1 MILDQS
7 AQRRSIRS
15 LKSFRKYL
23 ETTRKNGCLNGQ
35 QKNVLKCIIFY
46 KRKLYVIKSI
56 SMHNS
61 KMHLETIK
69 LILAGEMKS
78 RKMWKDIVKNGKF
91 QVKMNCYSILNV
103 KEELQIYVENKYIET
118 ESSLGYIALQAN
130 IVLKGEKRCVL
141 KSQEVLENIMELKLQ
156 QTILKMKQLIE
167 TGMLQ
172 KKRYTQRNIDE
183 VQKKFPPH
191 KMVHSNSP
199 GKNFF
204 AFQRKMYRNKIGK
217 WISVQMQPSVIHS
230 AFPTI
235 EIAIGVYHGE
245 FNSAFSPGKPSL
257 HMTKLL
263 KHLMQTLQRVKKCF
277 NVIQKRHR
285 MKSLKALM
293 VRKHLDTEDSFRT
306 FLYLCKC
313 ISNSPLLVERS
324 KRSAEGETVPISVDV
339 LKRLTSALIAGA
351 TIFGIA
357 IFALALAA
365 CYLYGKRRQL
375 GQFFDTVLND
385 GKSRKSRK
393 TSKSIGSKSHA
404 SLSQNFHFGQAQ
416 ETRRNQSALAA
427 GTEAYSKEESDFV
440 TIKQIYSSSYS
451 EVSSEVSLDH
461 RSLIVRSRAYVSPSL
476 SNQSVRS
483 FRDDL
488 CDISSSQVSL
498 SDEIKTDNH
507 FSNPSKIIP
516 KENEPVAVVP
526 QAESLGDNQE
536 QCTSTD
542 QLPQLKKATDS
553 SQLFFG
559 EITIENQFS
568 DLSTTKEKEL
578 LPVVPQ
584 PDSLCDNQEQ
594 YTSDDGFLQLKEATD
609 SSQLFF
615 GEITVENQCLN
626 LSTTTPK
633 EKELVPVAPQP
644 ECLCNNQEPCTSS
657 DLVAQL
663 KKAKDSSQLCL
674 FGEITIE
681 NELLNL
687 STTTSKEKEL
697 FPVVTQP
704 EHNLCHNQEKRTS
717 SDDSLKKKSITKSK
731 SETDIRFSYSR
742 MSCASQS
749 LTYIYRCP

>member
-1 MILDQS
+1 MLRGLMAATLLLLLLGPVAGSPIILGRLLVLREGWPGRGVKYQQVSVATVKNGAYKTSVNMILDQS

-130 IVLKGEKRCVL
+130 IVLK
-141 KSQEVLENIMELKLQ
+141 
-156 QTILKMKQLIE
+156 
-167 TGMLQ
+167 
-172 KKRYTQRNIDE
+172 
-183 VQKKFPPH
+183 
-191 KMVHSNSP
+191 
-199 GKNFF
+199 
-204 AFQRKMYRNKIGK
+204 
-217 WISVQMQPSVIHS
+217 
-230 AFPTI
+230 
-235 EIAIGVYHGE
+235 
-245 FNSAFSPGKPSL
+245 
-257 HMTKLL
+257 
-263 KHLMQTLQRVKKCF
+263 
-277 NVIQKRHR
+277 
-285 MKSLKALM
+285 
-293 VRKHLDTEDSFRT
+293 
-306 FLYLCKC
+306 
-313 ISNSPLLVERS
+313 
-324 KRSAEGETVPISVDV
+324 DV

>member
-1 MILDQS
+1 MLRGLMAATLLLLLLGPVAGSPIILGRLLVLREGWPGRGVKYQQVSVATVKNGAYKTSVNMILDQS

-293 VRKHLDTEDSFRT
+293 
-306 FLYLCKC
+306 
-313 ISNSPLLVERS
+313 
-324 KRSAEGETVPISVDV
+324 
-339 LKRLTSALIAGA
+339 
-351 TIFGIA
+351 
-357 IFALALAA
+357 
-365 CYLYGKRRQL
+365 
-375 GQFFDTVLND
+375 
-385 GKSRKSRK
+385 
-393 TSKSIGSKSHA
+393 
-404 SLSQNFHFGQAQ
+404 